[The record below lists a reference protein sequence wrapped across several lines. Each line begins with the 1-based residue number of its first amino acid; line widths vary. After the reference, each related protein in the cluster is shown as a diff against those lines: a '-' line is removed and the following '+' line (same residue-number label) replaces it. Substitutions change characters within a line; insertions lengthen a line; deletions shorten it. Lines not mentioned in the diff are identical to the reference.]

1 MDTVTGQRN
10 EEMILVPRKPT
21 KEMLYA
27 ASDAALAEDAE
38 WVWESMIESYQSSSL
53 VGEIRISE
61 EAGFPASDT
70 QGTGS

>member
-1 MDTVTGQRN
+1 
-10 EEMILVPRKPT
+10 
-21 KEMLYA
+21 MLYA